1 MNFVVWR
8 KIADYDNDY
17 EVSTDGR
24 VREVIGD
31 NQCVALKLIKSI
43 SGHMF
48 VELKK
53 NNRVHTIPVDYL
65 VASTFI
71 NNPTNKELIIHK
83 DGNKQNNNIENL
95 KWFDIEDVD
104 VVKANNTIQCY
115 TPTEEQKAISSLKN
129 SGARNGNAKEVYQF
143 NYLGEFIKK
152 WDCIADAEKTLNIK
166 GISRACR
173 KPFARAGGYIWRYDK
188 STISVLNMF

>member
-31 NQCVALKLIKSI
+31 NQFVSLKLIKSI

-83 DGNKQNNNIENL
+83 DGDKQNNNIENL

-173 KPFARAGGYIWRYDK
+173 KPCARAGGYIWRYDN
-188 STISVLNMF
+188 SSISVLNMF